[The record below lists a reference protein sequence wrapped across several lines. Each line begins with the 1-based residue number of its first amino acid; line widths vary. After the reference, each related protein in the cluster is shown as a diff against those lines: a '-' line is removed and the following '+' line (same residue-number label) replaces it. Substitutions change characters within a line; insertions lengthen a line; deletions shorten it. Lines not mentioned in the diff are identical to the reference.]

1 MSGERST
8 LVGTPVVIA
17 PGKIFLVGEYAVLEE
32 GVAVLAAVTRHAVAQ
47 YIPGMD
53 AMSRVVAEAVQRARA
68 ELGDSSAAL
77 PPGSVLVNTDD
88 FHQGN
93 QKTWLRLQRRHRGG
107 IGGRAVRIGW
117 RADRI
122 ANRRKSTP
130 SRTCRASGRPGRSGL
145 GRRHRG
151 RGSRR
156 THQGRAPKRPR
167 RPASNRSRRR
177 LGLHLVVFWTGQP
190 VATTNMIE
198 GVQKFAR
205 QGSRR
210 LSPGDR
216 QPARDRRK
224 FVAELRAGS
233 ATGAVAAAGRY
244 GRRLAVLGLPR
255 RCPSSPTPSHAP
267 RSWPKN
273 WAASPS
279 PSGAGGGD
287 IGSRHVRHARIRALF
302 ARALPK
308 PLAPLDVDLDRLGV
322 RRRLPDEEDLGNSGL
337 FHV

>member
-93 QKTWLRLQRRHRGG
+93 QKLGFGSSAATAVASVGALFESAGVPIASRRAQVLA
-107 IGGRAVRIGW
+107 I
-117 RADRI
+117 AD
-122 ANRRKSTP
+122 AAH
-130 SRTCRASGRPGRSGL
+130 RASQDGAGSGADIAAATYGGL
-145 GRRHRG
+145 IKVERQK
-151 RGSRR
+151 GS
-156 THQGRAPKRPR
+156 APIVDSLAP
-167 RPASNRSRRR
+167 PA
-177 LGLHLVVFWTGQP
+177 GLHLVVFLTGQP
-190 VATTNMIE
+190 VATKTMIE
-198 GVQKFAR
+198 GVEKFAR
-205 QGSRR
+205 KDPAAYRQVIGSLRDIA
-210 LSPGDR
+210 DR
-216 QPARDRRK
+216 

-244 GRRLAVLGLPR
+244 GRQLAVLG
-255 RCPSSPTPSHAP
+255 T
-267 RSWPKN
+267 
-273 WAASPS
+273 AASVPIITNAFTRAS
-279 PSGAGGGD
+279 DLAKELGGIAKPSGAGGGD
-287 IGSRHVRHARIRALF
+287 IGVAMFATPESARLF

-322 RRRLPDEEDLGNSGL
+322 RRRLPDEEDLGNAGL
-337 FHV
+337 FHA